1 MRVESQASVAQYTF
15 PSLRHDVS
23 RKNKRRK
30 FDSLTWRDQSNGRG
44 YANSEN
50 LADETANAF
59 GG

>member
-1 MRVESQASVAQYTF
+1 MPVAQCVF
-15 PSLRHDVS
+15 PSLRRDVS

-30 FDSLTWRDQSNGRG
+30 FDSLSSRDQSNGRG

-59 GG
+59 DG